1 MLVKEGRA
9 ALGLKRGLRGKAGD
23 LEVAVSEVEAGL
35 KSKDLLRVRR
45 GLPTLDS
52 LIDELIKRPAKSTTR
67 DYIESILA
75 AVLIALALR
84 AFVIEAFKIP
94 SSSMYPT
101 LEIGDHIFVN
111 KFIYGVRI
119 PWTNTK
125 LFELRGP
132 KRGEVIVF
140 MQPCEPERD
149 YIKRVVATAGQTVEV
164 RCNVVYIDDVPVSS
178 ELVDKADVC
187 RYEDRDDQRPELG
200 WGWKLCSRYK
210 ETVGDL
216 TYDTFHEITRPWQEQ
231 VLSRTKLAADPAKR
245 AERDALTS
253 AIAADLKDLTAF
265 SQSPFIAELEKKEAE
280 RQEGHLKSEVKPL
293 RALVEAMAAPDGGDM
308 GGGDIKDFPL
318 DTTPQWCATQSDPK
332 ARKADNQQP
341 GQILVTKPNTFHGV
355 ALDACALHMKYV
367 VPEGHVF
374 VMGDNRANSNDSR
387 FWGSVP
393 VENIK
398 GKALFIWLSYRDWS
412 LFNWGQIRW
421 SRIGNFVH

>member
-1 MLVKEGRA
+1 MRAARLDRRVRKEAAILVKEGRA
-9 ALGLKRGLRGKAGD
+9 ALDLKRGLRGKAGD
-23 LEVAVSEVEAGL
+23 LDVAVTEVEAGL
-35 KSKDLLRVRR
+35 KAKDLLRVRR

-52 LIDELIKRPAKSTTR
+52 LVDELIKRPGKSTMR
-67 DYIESILA
+67 DYVESILA

-140 MQPCEPERD
+140 MQPCQPDRD

-164 RCNVVYIDDVPVSS
+164 RCNVVYVDDVPIPV
-178 ELVDKADVC
+178 EQAPEPDGKPTCKYEDQDKAGNWLDKDC
-187 RYEDRDDQRPELG
+187 SRYRETVADISYETFHDPDRPELE
-200 WGWKLCSRYK
+200 R
-210 ETVGDL
+210 
-216 TYDTFHEITRPWQEQ
+216 
-231 VLSRTKLAADPAKR
+231 DPKR
-245 AERDALTS
+245 AVDP
-253 AIAADLKDLTAF
+253 TA
-265 SQSPFIAELEKKEAE
+265 S
-280 RQEGHLKSEVKPL
+280 
-293 RALVEAMAAPDGGDM
+293 DG
-308 GGGDIKDFPL
+308 KDFPL
-318 DTTPQWCATQSDPK
+318 HPGTPPYCGNLTNPCTEHNKGTECDGVEAPNQKQGSIVEVKPRGVLSKSCAT
-332 ARKADNQQP
+332 
-341 GQILVTKPNTFHGV
+341 FMH
-355 ALDACALHMKYV
+355 YV

-387 FWGSVP
+387 YWGSVP

-398 GKALFIWLSYRDWS
+398 GKALFIWLSYREWS
-412 LFNWGQIRW
+412 LFHWGQIRW